1 MLLTTLLMLVLVPST
16 GAQTDTP
23 AVLDQA
29 MNSIDLVPE
38 ESVLVNIQV
47 ASDSSALLSWSCS
60 SCTVDVDDTPSGI
73 TTTAHGTSMLSIQ
86 VEETTTL
93 EVSLSSTTAE
103 SVTLMVL
110 KDIDDEHHHAV
121 RPSPGTEAST
131 AHLGVCVQAAD
142 CVDVSTGSLSSQLNL
157 ASEAMFLHAG
167 DVQASEA
174 EYLVF
179 NASQGDT
186 LEWQWLATTH
196 ALNLQMYHQT
206 DDEEH
211 VLAGKFLVHG
221 LLFPKRSTTCCSSLL
236 DSPG

>member
-1 MLLTTLLMLVLVPST
+1 MGWSFRRARTVLLATLLMLVLLPST
-16 GAQTDTP
+16 DAQSETP

-121 RPSPGTEAST
+121 RPSPGTKAST

-157 ASEAMFLHAG
+157 QAG
-167 DVQASEA
+167 
-174 EYLVF
+174 
-179 NASQGDT
+179 N
-186 LEWQWLATTH
+186 
-196 ALNLQMYHQT
+196 
-206 DDEEH
+206 
-211 VLAGKFLVHG
+211 
-221 LLFPKRSTTCCSSLL
+221 
-236 DSPG
+236 